1 MIDINELR
9 TFVEGRLKDTEYFL
23 TDLKITPANEITVE
37 IDSMTPGDI
46 EQCVELTRAI
56 EEAFDRDVEDY
67 ELEVGTAGLT
77 SPLKVRRQYDKY
89 VGRDLEVL
97 TTDGRKLHGML
108 RSVSDEGIIL
118 SSEQKVKK
126 EGQKKPVVE
135 QVETELPFAVIKK
148 AVYDLKF
155 WQPYKQHHT
164 HEHHETICRSTGLTG
179 LRHGPC
185 RLLRVSRR
193 LESRP
198 LV

>member
-9 TFVEGRLKDTEYFL
+9 TFVEERLKDTEYFL

-37 IDSMTPGDI
+37 IDSMSPGDI
-46 EQCVELTRAI
+46 EKCVELTRAI

-89 VGRDLEVL
+89 IGRDLEVL

-108 RSVSDEGIIL
+108 RSADDDGIIL
-118 SSEQKVKK
+118 TVEQKVKK

-135 QVETELPFAVIKK
+135 QVDTAIPFSLIKK

-155 WQPYKQHHT
+155 
-164 HEHHETICRSTGLTG
+164 
-179 LRHGPC
+179 
-185 RLLRVSRR
+185 
-193 LESRP
+193 
-198 LV
+198 

>member
-9 TFVEGRLKDTEYFL
+9 TFVEDRLKDTEYFL

-108 RSVSDEGIIL
+108 RTVSDGGIIL

-155 WQPYKQHHT
+155 
-164 HEHHETICRSTGLTG
+164 
-179 LRHGPC
+179 
-185 RLLRVSRR
+185 
-193 LESRP
+193 
-198 LV
+198 

>member
-9 TFVEGRLKDTEYFL
+9 TFVEERLKDTEYFL

-37 IDSMTPGDI
+37 IDSMSPGDI
-46 EQCVELTRAI
+46 EKCVELTRAI

-89 VGRDLEVL
+89 IGRDLEVL

-108 RSVSDEGIIL
+108 RSADDEGIIL
-118 SSEQKVKK
+118 TVEQKVKK
-126 EGQKKPVVE
+126 EGQKKPIVE
-135 QVETELPFAVIKK
+135 QVDTAIPFALIKK

-155 WQPYKQHHT
+155 
-164 HEHHETICRSTGLTG
+164 
-179 LRHGPC
+179 
-185 RLLRVSRR
+185 
-193 LESRP
+193 
-198 LV
+198 

>member
-9 TFVEGRLKDTEYFL
+9 TFVEERLKDTEYFL

-37 IDSMTPGDI
+37 IDSMSPGDI
-46 EQCVELTRAI
+46 EKCVELTRAI

-89 VGRDLEVL
+89 IGRDLEVL

-108 RSVSDEGIIL
+108 RSADDDGIIL
-118 SSEQKVKK
+118 TVEQKVKK

-135 QVETELPFAVIKK
+135 QVDTVIPFALIKK
-148 AVYDLKF
+148 AIYDLKF
-155 WQPYKQHHT
+155 
-164 HEHHETICRSTGLTG
+164 
-179 LRHGPC
+179 
-185 RLLRVSRR
+185 
-193 LESRP
+193 
-198 LV
+198 

>member
-9 TFVEGRLKDTEYFL
+9 TFVEDRLKDTEYFL

-37 IDSMTPGDI
+37 IDSLTPGDI
-46 EQCVELTRAI
+46 EQCVVLTRAI

-155 WQPYKQHHT
+155 
-164 HEHHETICRSTGLTG
+164 
-179 LRHGPC
+179 
-185 RLLRVSRR
+185 
-193 LESRP
+193 
-198 LV
+198 

>member
-9 TFVEGRLKDTEYFL
+9 NFVEDRLKDTEYFL

-108 RSVSDEGIIL
+108 RTVSDGGIIL

-155 WQPYKQHHT
+155 
-164 HEHHETICRSTGLTG
+164 
-179 LRHGPC
+179 
-185 RLLRVSRR
+185 
-193 LESRP
+193 
-198 LV
+198 